1 MNAPA
6 AQLDTARDVERL
18 DCPSGANGLET
29 PLRTGASFES
39 EPLPVFRL
47 LTTIPH

>member
-1 MNAPA
+1 MRQQHDSIRRETWSAS
-6 AQLDTARDVERL
+6 TGT
-18 DCPSGANGLET
+18 SGANG
-29 PLRTGASFES
+29 PLKRHSGASFES

>member
-6 AQLDTARDVERL
+6 ARLDTARDVERL
-18 DCPSGANGLET
+18 ECPSGANAA
-29 PLRTGASFES
+29 PNGASFES